1 MKNISF
7 LRNGKEFKP
16 TKKQLKIVLDDY
28 ALMLI
33 KKTKEN
39 QELKDHFAEFEDF
52 IEEQGFESLEELKCN
67 IECLKEEVEWGKFNY
82 NELFKSREELY
93 KETQAL
99 KDRWEKLKDFID
111 TFKECNIDEANLA
124 WKILDKMQELEL
136 ADLIREKEK

>member
-52 IEEQGFESLEELKCN
+52 IEEQGFEDLQDLERYIEQSIKASELLDKKM
-67 IECLKEEVEWGKFNY
+67 KEN
-82 NELFKSREELY
+82 
-93 KETQAL
+93 QAL
-99 KDRWEKLKDFID
+99 KTRWGKLKDFID
-111 TFKECNIDEANLA
+111 TFKEHNIDEANLA
-124 WKILDKMQELEL
+124 WNILDKMRELEENN
-136 ADLIREKEK
+136 D